1 MAYAVNVSV
10 KQEEYILHLALSDEA
25 RNVVRKYIKS
35 VIGNVSDEYRSD
47 PARRPRPGAPFF
59 AMRLG
64 FQDLWGDLKY
74 HIVDFVVN
82 DSGAK
87 FGVLDLVWV
96 DHQEANPPAS

>member
-1 MAYAVNVSV
+1 VSAR
-10 KQEEYILHLALSDEA
+10 QEEYILRLPLSDEA
-25 RNVVRKYIKS
+25 KNVVRKYVKA
-35 VIGNVSDEYRSD
+35 VIGNVSDEYRND

-96 DHQEANPPAS
+96 DHQEAIAPSA